1 MTISI
6 SAFKQLISNVI
17 YQPIKEIVSR
27 IKEVADISGNKEIVS
42 RILEV
47 ADTIKISVVLCY
59 I

>member
-27 IKEVADISGNKEIVS
+27 IKEVPDISANQRYGQSDKRNS
-42 RILEV
+42 
-47 ADTIKISVVLCY
+47 
-59 I
+59 